1 MITIDTHALIWWIQ
15 QPEHLSLKAV
25 EALQAADLI
34 LIPAIAF
41 WEIALL
47 VRKKR
52 LALST
57 NQDIA
62 EWAAAVM
69 SIPRIRE
76 VPLSSVIAVRAD
88 GLEMHDDAADRFIV
102 ATALQHKTP
111 LITKDNLL
119 RSLGWIETVW

>member
-1 MITIDTHALIWWIQ
+1 M
-15 QPEHLSLKAV
+15 
-25 EALQAADLI
+25 EAIQAADII

-62 EWAAAVM
+62 EWAATVM
-69 SIPRIRE
+69 TIPRIRE
-76 VPLSSVIAVRAD
+76 APLSSVIAIRAD
-88 GLEMHDDAADRFIV
+88 GLEMHDDPADRFIV

-111 LITKDNLL
+111 LIT
-119 RSLGWIETVW
+119 